1 MALSTRTILTRSGA
15 LIAGLALAS
24 AAPARG
30 ALNNLMFPEQVS
42 SYAKP
47 SDAVMWFV
55 FLVSAVFFVL
65 LMGLMGYFCLK
76 YRRRPGVAQ
85 QRSVGHNTPLELA
98 WSGIPLIL
106 VGVMF
111 VWGLFVYTDMMVAP
125 GRSEAI
131 AVTARK
137 WSWTWD
143 YDNGGQSL
151 ETTKAYKVIAEAP
164 IFAVPVGR
172 PIKLLMHSEDVIH
185 SLYIPVFRKKID
197 VHPNRYTT
205 YWFQADKPGDYELF
219 CAEYCGDQHS
229 QMMAMVRALPEAEYQ
244 EWKAKLLDTSKVP
257 LLELGRKLYITKG
270 CNACH
275 SLDGAPGTG
284 PTWQGIYMHDVATT
298 DGKTLVADDN
308 YLRESILVPGAN
320 IVSGY
325 SNQMPV
331 FMGKL
336 TDRELLA
343 LITLIKSLS
352 ETGQSEVEQ
361 ILRQDEEERAGL
373 EAASPEQTEK

>member
-1 MALSTRTILTRSGA
+1 MAVLKRSIPTRLAALFAGIALVSGA
-15 LIAGLALAS
+15 S
-24 AAPARG
+24 AQHPF
-30 ALNNLMFPEQVS
+30 NDLMFPEQ
-42 SYAKP
+42 AATFAGP
-47 SDAVMWFV
+47 NDAVMWFV
-55 FLVSAVFFVL
+55 FWVSAFFFVL
-65 LMGLMGYFCLK
+65 LMGLMVYFSVK
-76 YRRRPGVAQ
+76 YRRRPGVPQ
-85 QRSVGHNTPLELA
+85 QRSVSHNTPLELL

-111 VWGLFVYTDMMVAP
+111 VWGLFIYTDMMVAP
-125 GRSEAI
+125 GRAETVS
-131 AVTARK
+131 VTARK

-151 ETTKAYKVIAEAP
+151 ETTKDFKVIAEAP
-164 IFAVPVGR
+164 VFAVPVGR
-172 PIKLLMHSEDVIH
+172 PMKLLMHSEDVIH
-185 SLYIPVFRKKID
+185 SLFIPVFRKKID

-205 YWFQADKPGDYELF
+205 YWFQADTPGDYELY

-229 QMMAMVRALPEAEYQ
+229 QMMARVRALPEAEYQ

-284 PTWQGIYMHDVATT
+284 PSWQGVYMKPHAMT
-298 DGKTLVADDN
+298 DGTTLTADEN
-308 YLRESILVPGAN
+308 YLRESILVPGSH
-320 IVSGY
+320 IVAGF

-331 FMGKL
+331 YMGKL

-352 ETGQSEVEQ
+352 ESGQSEVEA
-361 ILRQDEEERAGL
+361 IMKQDEADRAAL
-373 EAASPEQTEK
+373 EAGAASN

>member
-1 MALSTRTILTRSGA
+1 MAVPTRLHPNRLAAA
-15 LIAGLALAS
+15 LAGLF
-24 AAPARG
+24 AAGG
-30 ALNNLMFPEQVS
+30 AVAQTHPFNDVMFPEQ
-42 SYAKP
+42 AATFADP
-47 SDAVMWFV
+47 NDLVMWFV
-55 FLVSAVFFVL
+55 FWVSAFFFVV
-65 LMGLMGYFCLK
+65 LMALMVYFAIK

-85 QRSVGHNTPLELA
+85 QRSPSHNTALELT

-111 VWGLFVYTDMMVAP
+111 VWGLMVYADMLVPP
-125 GRSEAI
+125 GRAETI
-131 AVTARK
+131 NVTARK

-151 ETTKAYKVIAEAP
+151 ETTTDFGVIAQAP
-164 IFAVPVGR
+164 VFAVPAGR

-185 SLYIPVFRKKID
+185 SLFIPVFRKKID

-205 YWFQADKPGDYELF
+205 YWFEADRPGDYELY

-229 QMMAMVRALPEAEYQ
+229 QMMAMVKVMPEADYQ
-244 EWKAKLLDTSKVP
+244 EWKAKLLDTSNVP

-284 PTWQGIYMHDVATT
+284 PTWKDSYMVEKAMQDGTRVTT
-298 DGKTLVADDN
+298 DEN
-308 YLRESILVPGAN
+308 YLRQSILMPGN
-320 IVSGY
+320 QIVAGY

-343 LITLIKSLS
+343 LITLIKDLS
-352 ETGQSEVEQ
+352 EAGKSEVEE
-361 ILRQDEEERAGL
+361 ILQQDEAERAAREA
-373 EAASPEQTEK
+373 EAAAQ